1 MKNLMPI
8 LFVVLSLCVAAQSPD
23 DRLKELGITL
33 PEVPAS
39 AANYVNV
46 VRSGNLLFL
55 SGKGPKQADGSY
67 MTGKLGNP
75 VTIEQG
81 YAAARLTAII
91 QLAVLK
97 QELGS
102 LANVKRIVKVN
113 GYVNSDPGFYDQPKV
128 INGFSDVMT
137 AVFGNKGKHARTA
150 LGVNTLPFNMMVEVE
165 LVVEVNE

>member
-1 MKNLMPI
+1 MKNLLPI
-8 LFVVLSLCVAAQSPD
+8 LFVVLSLSVAAQSPD

-39 AANYVNV
+39 VANYVNV

-97 QELGS
+97 HELGS
-102 LANVKRIVKVN
+102 LAKVKRIVKVN
-113 GYVNSDPGFYDQPKV
+113 GYVNSDAGFFDQPKV